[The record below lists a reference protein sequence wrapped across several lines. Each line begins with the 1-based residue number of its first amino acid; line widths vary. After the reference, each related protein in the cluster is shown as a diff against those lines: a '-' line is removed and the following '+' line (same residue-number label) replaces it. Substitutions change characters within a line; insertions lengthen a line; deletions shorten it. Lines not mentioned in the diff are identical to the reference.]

1 MGKLLTAFFEW
12 IGDGAK
18 GAEGEEDEGC
28 DDEWEGVEG
37 GSETGWSAEEHDGS
51 VSNEEGLEEYQG
63 QDDVGIECSEDE
75 LDGGVSKSEN
85 ARRLAHWQRNCAL
98 TAVAAAA
105 NKTKKRGKND
115 HVSRSPYRTPEGPKN
130 GWRDV

>member
-1 MGKLLTAFFEW
+1 M
-12 IGDGAK
+12 
-18 GAEGEEDEGC
+18 
-28 DDEWEGVEG
+28 
-37 GSETGWSAEEHDGS
+37 
-51 VSNEEGLEEYQG
+51 SNEEELEAEDQE

-85 ARRLAHWQRNCAL
+85 AKRLAHWQRNCAL

>member
-1 MGKLLTAFFEW
+1 M
-12 IGDGAK
+12 
-18 GAEGEEDEGC
+18 
-28 DDEWEGVEG
+28 
-37 GSETGWSAEEHDGS
+37 
-51 VSNEEGLEEYQG
+51 SNKEGLAEYQE
-63 QDDVGIECSEDE
+63 QDDVGIECSEDG